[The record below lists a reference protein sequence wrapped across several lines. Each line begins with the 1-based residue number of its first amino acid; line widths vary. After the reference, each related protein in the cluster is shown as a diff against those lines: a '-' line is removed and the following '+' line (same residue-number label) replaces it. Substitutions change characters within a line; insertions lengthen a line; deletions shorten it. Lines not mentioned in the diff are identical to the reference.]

1 LCYDRHLKDLYT
13 QHQSLYV
20 DKLVPGKIARQAFV
34 DTENQLNKKKEE
46 CVEKIN
52 TLVKSL
58 Q

>member
-1 LCYDRHLKDLYT
+1 LKDLYT

-34 DTENQLNKKKEE
+34 DVENQLNKKKEE